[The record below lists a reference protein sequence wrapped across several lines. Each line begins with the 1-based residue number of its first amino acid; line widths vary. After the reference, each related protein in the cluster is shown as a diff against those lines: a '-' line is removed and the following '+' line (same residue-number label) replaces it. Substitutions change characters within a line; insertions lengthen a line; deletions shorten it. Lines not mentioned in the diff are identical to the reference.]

1 MTKLEY
7 AIEGARRR
15 FFPPSKSLPSAW
27 IGYKHLWKDGTS
39 ATAAGVLV
47 IECVERVVRKRVLS
61 AKGACDPMLESDVPN
76 LIYLLSNPVWN
87 GKEWLAPTEKAK
99 ECVSWLEAIA
109 AAQNYIA
116 KGGKESASEDEV
128 FMNREEAAP

>member
-7 AIEGARRR
+7 AIEGARRC

-39 ATAAGVLV
+39 ATAAGMLV
-47 IECVERVVRKRVLS
+47 IECVERVVQKRVLLTRG
-61 AKGACDPMLESDVPN
+61 KTDPMLESDVPN

-87 GKEWLAPTEKAK
+87 GKEWLAPTEEAM
-99 ECVSWLEAIA
+99 ECVSWLEAIRDAMA
-109 AAQNYIA
+109 AEATE
-116 KGGKESASEDEV
+116 GKRLVSELGA
-128 FMNREEAAP
+128 RP